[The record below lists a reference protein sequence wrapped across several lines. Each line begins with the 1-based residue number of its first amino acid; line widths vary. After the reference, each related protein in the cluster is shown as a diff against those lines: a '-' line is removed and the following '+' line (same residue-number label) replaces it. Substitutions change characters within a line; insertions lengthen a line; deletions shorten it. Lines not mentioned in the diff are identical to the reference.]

1 MTARSVND
9 DHNYHDMPPI
19 LLLYLLLIN
28 LLGFVLYGL
37 DKAKSKGRGR
47 RIPERV
53 LLWVARL
60 GGGVGCWMGM
70 MLFRHKTKHDRF
82 MALVPLWTVLWVV
95 ALALLARLG

>member
-1 MTARSVND
+1 
-9 DHNYHDMPPI
+9 MPPI

-28 LLGFVLYGL
+28 LLGFVLYGV

-60 GGGVGCWMGM
+60 CGGLGCWMGM

-82 MALVPLWTVLWVV
+82 MALVPLWTVLWAVV
-95 ALALLARLG
+95 LALLARLG

>member
-1 MTARSVND
+1 
-9 DHNYHDMPPI
+9 MPPI
-19 LLLYLLLIN
+19 LLLYLVLIN
-28 LLGFVLYGL
+28 LFGFVLYGW

-70 MLFRHKTKHDRF
+70 MFFRHKTKHDRF
-82 MALVPLWTVLWVV
+82 MALVPLWTVLWAA
-95 ALALLARLG
+95 ALALLGRIW

>member
-1 MTARSVND
+1 
-9 DHNYHDMPPI
+9 MPRI
-19 LLLYLLLIN
+19 LILYLILIN
-28 LLGFVLYGL
+28 LVGFVLYGV
-37 DKAKSKGRGR
+37 DKAKSKRKGSR

-82 MALVPLWTVLWVV
+82 MALVPLWTVLWAA
-95 ALALLARLG
+95 ALVLLARLG

>member
-1 MTARSVND
+1 
-9 DHNYHDMPPI
+9 MPPI

-28 LLGFVLYGL
+28 LLGFVLYGV

-60 GGGVGCWMGM
+60 GGM

-82 MALVPLWTVLWVV
+82 MALVPLWTVLWAVV
-95 ALALLARLG
+95 LALLARLG

>member
-1 MTARSVND
+1 
-9 DHNYHDMPPI
+9 MPPV
-19 LLLYLLLIN
+19 LLLYLILIN
-28 LLGFVLYGL
+28 LLGFVLYGV

-82 MALVPLWTVLWVV
+82 MALVPLWTVLWAA
-95 ALALLARLG
+95 ALVLLARLG

>member
-1 MTARSVND
+1 
-9 DHNYHDMPPI
+9 MPPI
-19 LLLYLLLIN
+19 LLLYILFISLV
-28 LLGFVLYGL
+28 GFVLYGV

-70 MLFRHKTKHDRF
+70 MLFRHKTKHTRF
-82 MALVPLWTVLWVV
+82 MILVPLWTVLWAVV
-95 ALALLARLG
+95 LALLGRVG

>member
-1 MTARSVND
+1 MNQ
-9 DHNYHDMPPI
+9 NYHDMPPI
-19 LLLYLLLIN
+19 LLLYLIFIN
-28 LLGFVLYGL
+28 LLGFLLYGV
-37 DKAKSKGRGR
+37 DKAKSKRKGSH
-47 RIPERV
+47 RIPERE

-82 MALVPLWTVLWVV
+82 MALVPLWTVLWAA

>member
-1 MTARSVND
+1 
-9 DHNYHDMPPI
+9 MPPI
-19 LLLYLLLIN
+19 LLLYLILIN
-28 LLGFVLYGL
+28 LLGIVFYGV

-70 MLFRHKTKHDRF
+70 MLFRHKTKHNRF
-82 MALVPLWTVLWVV
+82 MALVPLWTVLWAA
-95 ALALLARLG
+95 ALGLLGRTW

>member
-1 MTARSVND
+1 
-9 DHNYHDMPPI
+9 MPPI

-53 LLWVARL
+53 LLWVARQ

-82 MALVPLWTVLWVV
+82 MALVPLWTVLWAA
-95 ALALLARLG
+95 ALALLARAW